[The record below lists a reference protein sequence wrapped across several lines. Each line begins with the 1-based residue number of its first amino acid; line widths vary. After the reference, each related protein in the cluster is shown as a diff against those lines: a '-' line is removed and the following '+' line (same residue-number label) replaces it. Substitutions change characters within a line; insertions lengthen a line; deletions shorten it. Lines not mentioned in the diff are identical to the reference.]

1 MSADLIAKIIK
12 TIHDKVRDEEDRING
27 RGSFDKHVAKGDL
40 MIQKNNEE
48 MTEEERA
55 FLESPSPNRMN

>member
-40 MIQKNNEE
+40 MARKGKENL
-48 MTEEERA
+48 TEEEEA